1 MYRERIEKLS
11 GWLED
16 QVVSGHVFEK
26 MKEIRNRRIT
36 DAMILR
42 PNLDDNQE
50 KGNSNEKK
58 NIKGLGEGE
67 ELGAMEIYLNQDA
80 ERRARQLIQ
89 RSGVVPASMD
99 ELKRQNRRLSQITNG
114 NNGKLDKNAKN
125 EVIETW
131 LSSGM
136 MPGDNQ
142 IDLPKEYNEWKMQK
156 MVENL
161 APDLRLRKKLL
172 ENSLN
177 KIKAVPVNGEDLPE
191 NMVDDENVLQK
202 NFETSVMFAP
212 PLAMPEIKVKSP
224 KRMMHSRGRSPV
236 KHTSPRK
243 IGIDMKEIAKVVVK
257 QVQDTLEATIEN
269 SQIEIEDKIDSL
281 NEYLKQLEDKTNLIL
296 EKSEQNSPKL
306 EIIKSESFK
315 EKVEV
320 VPKKQ
325 NLSLLSPV
333 KKKMEAPIPPKKTTV
348 APKST
353 EVEKEEREQSHE
365 KVSVKFSQYF
375 SMFKKKMLKSF
386 NSINE
391 LYHEMK
397 PDSNGDI
404 SKQNFTKFLINN
416 KIPGGN
422 IEHAKLFD
430 ELKSQSGLITRLSLF
445 KNIHPLYESSDP
457 SLEDFVKL
465 LDEIYEGCEIPVLVS
480 TFKDTFL
487 NKKTFVKFG
496 QDQLLLN
503 ESSMDYI
510 WKNYLSSG
518 EVGIFNTSDKFI
530 EKIMSIRK
538 ELGLEDLANEGINA
552 DMEISKKEKEEEEE
566 RERERIRKEKEKE
579 EEEEKERERERE
591 RIRKEKE
598 EEEERERIRKEKEKE
613 EEEEKER
620 IRKEKEKEEEEKKER
635 ERERIRKEKEK
646 EKEEEKERE
655 RERER
660 IKKEKEREEEKEKIR
675 QEMKKKTPSVTSL
688 SSVSSVKSKSVQSS
702 GPSSSSSSSS
712 SSSASSSSSSS
723 SSSKK
728 GSKNVSSIP
737 SKENLSEIEVSRGR
751 SRSRSR
757 RNSSKSNFSESNRN
771 SIIGSSDSEKDSK
784 IASKSKS
791 KDKLKSESKNKLSSG
806 SNSENSIESESSSSS
821 SSSSNSKSGSR
832 STSRSESSSSS
843 RSESESSNSE
853 NEMKLN
859 KKLSSSSNIN
869 KLDFQTQE
877 DLNSFEKDPTK
888 RAILMN
894 LDPETEN
901 LPLEDRLR
909 SRIKEVYKTGIA
921 AYKEMCGDKFG
932 NKNATLSEFGD
943 FIEKLNI
950 FLSFAENKEFYGKIT
965 KSQGGSLTIGSM
977 YSYLYKLESVKNAD
991 PEIIGNHL
999 KEIYGTIEEAFKKK
1013 DLFDHETIVEEEF
1026 IKICIDS
1033 GYNQNALKSL
1043 FKEMTGNIDGAYVEV
1058 QDVIQCLQGHITAK
1072 EVYED
1077 ESNRN
1082 SQWAIWRVVPQRKI
1096 PINEDKRKSELN
1108 IVVQALTSE
1117 KIKEFKGIGR
1127 EELLHIAENFFMREQ
1142 LSASSQI
1149 LAIDE
1154 KGYSLSVIVS
1164 GAVDSIESLWYGE
1177 NILETFKVGDVVG
1190 IGMFKSEPSKQFL
1203 RTNEETVLWKLSPK
1217 IWEIKLKNKI
1227 NELKDGFLAIEDY
1240 FKQDK
1245 VFSKLDS
1252 NNQKK
1257 LYDNS
1262 IFTRYPSKTCIFKQG
1277 ELAKSFILI
1286 FEGSVSL
1293 IVDED
1298 LTKIPE
1304 NYRKKSSG
1312 TSIGDKYLINRMKY
1326 PYSCYCDSE
1335 CESVI
1340 IITISDDIINS
1351 VLNDEIKQELIKMDE
1366 KLEKKNPIPIQEKLR
1381 YPDLKLIP
1389 KVGIGKN
1396 LKIEK
1401 RKKSNNNIENEED
1414 NEDCNNDDKNKN
1426 KNNSDSNDES
1436 DKDSIDENNN
1446 DNNELSESE
1455 KKISLEY
1462 LKADI
1467 QSRILRKHISL
1478 GDCFNYMYEKCVSKE
1493 NKEKMKNKPPIT
1505 LFDEDSQPDKDLII
1519 KWPKYDKLFI
1529 GNWIDTDAFAEYVSE
1544 VLHIKA
1550 TFTDITTIF
1559 TNFCSPLDDRLYIG
1573 TFYRNFEKISE
1584 LSLKDF
1590 NRRLVEIDGSVFNTF
1605 TTVGGVVPGGSIS
1618 TDTFIVIGGRA
1629 GFTRPEAT
1637 ELFLKQIDVLKTKT
1651 ISLTT
1656 LSKLVSG
1663 EISKKEAHEQESGYG
1678 LFSMAQ
1684 DYFGG
1689 GGGSVSKLCDSNGV
1703 LDYKKLTTK
1712 YEDVSCKKEKELKL
1726 LDNRENIKL
1735 LTNLDN
1741 IEPLTVLNSNQ
1752 RIWLISLLERKQV
1765 KKGSKFINQGDPN
1778 APMVILYRGELSVMQ
1793 TGFFGYDSQLE
1804 EIIVKEEKDD
1814 IKLYG
1819 WKEYYSLKQA
1829 SEVSLVAKNDSI
1841 VYLLSRNDIDQII
1854 EMINDR
1860 VEKIKNIYLVLLKT
1874 PNIRD
1879 WPINVLEKF
1888 ACCLRIEIFMDNDI
1902 ILEMGPCDTE
1912 NLRFYIVADGEVM
1925 IEGVPMGDMEEL
1937 SDYTIG
1943 RSRYFGEW
1951 AIIKGFDERTSNVIS
1966 KGKKTALLSI
1976 PKRDFKRILL
1986 LIGDYAIHRFQDYG
2000 LQLYHFSP
2008 KHSKRFNSPIRVLK
2022 DKS

>member
-1 MYRERIEKLS
+1 IRYSMYRERIEKLS

-50 KGNSNEKK
+50 KDNSNEKK

-114 NNGKLDKNAKN
+114 NNGKQDKNVKN

-315 EKVEV
+315 EKVEA

-404 SKQNFTKFLINN
+404 SKQNFTKFLIKN

-487 NKKTFVKFG
+487 NKTTFVKFG
-496 QDQLLLN
+496 QDQLLLS

-518 EVGIFNTSDKFI
+518 DVGIFNTSDKFI

-538 ELGLEDLANEGINA
+538 ELGLEDLANEGINV
-552 DMEISKKEKEEEEE
+552 DMEISKKEKEEEEERERERIRIEKEKEEEEEKERERERIRKEKEEEEERERLRKEKEKEEEEKE

-579 EEEEKERERERE
+579 EEEEKERERER
-591 RIRKEKE
+591 
-598 EEEERERIRKEKEKE
+598 IRKEKEKE
-613 EEEEKER
+613 EEEE
-620 IRKEKEKEEEEKKER
+620 
-635 ERERIRKEKEK
+635 
-646 EKEEEKERE
+646 

-660 IKKEKEREEEKEKIR
+660 IKIEKEREEEKEKIR
-675 QEMKKKTPSVTSL
+675 QEIKKKTPSVTSL

-702 GPSSSSSSSS
+702 APSSSSSSSS
-712 SSSASSSSSSS
+712 SSS
-723 SSSKK
+723 KK
-728 GSKNVSSIP
+728 NSKNVSSIP
-737 SKENLSEIEVSRGR
+737 SKENLSEIEVSRG
-751 SRSRSR
+751 RSRSR

-821 SSSSNSKSGSR
+821 SSSSESGSR
-832 STSRSESSSSS
+832 SASRSESNSSS

-869 KLDFQTQE
+869 KLDSQTQE

-909 SRIKEVYKTGIA
+909 SRIKEVYKTGVA

-950 FLSFAENKEFYGKIT
+950 FLSFAESKEFYGKIT

-977 YSYLYKLESVKNAD
+977 YSYLHKLESVKNAD

-1033 GYNQNALKSL
+1033 GYNQIALKSL

-1108 IVVQALTSE
+1108 IVIQALTSE

-1177 NILETFKVGDVVG
+1177 NIIETFKVGDIIG

-1401 RKKSNNNIENEED
+1401 RKKSNNIENEED
-1414 NEDCNNDDKNKN
+1414 NEDGNNDNN
-1426 KNNSDSNDES
+1426 NNNNNNNSDSNDES

-1446 DNNELSESE
+1446 NNNNNNNELSESE

-1505 LFDEDSQPDKDLII
+1505 LFDEESQPDKDLII

-1651 ISLTT
+1651 VSLTT

-1712 YEDVSCKKEKELKL
+1712 YEDVSCKKEKELKI

-1778 APMVILYRGELSVMQ
+1778 APMVILYKGELSVMQ

-2008 KHSKRFNSPIRVLK
+2008 KHSKRFNSPIRVIK

>member
-50 KGNSNEKK
+50 KDNSNEKK

-114 NNGKLDKNAKN
+114 NNGKQDKNVKN

-315 EKVEV
+315 EKVEA

-404 SKQNFTKFLINN
+404 SKQNFTKFLIKN

-487 NKKTFVKFG
+487 NKTTFVKFG
-496 QDQLLLN
+496 QDQLLLS

-518 EVGIFNTSDKFI
+518 DVGIFNTSDKFI

-538 ELGLEDLANEGINA
+538 ELGLEDLANEGINV
-552 DMEISKKEKEEEEE
+552 DMEISKKEKEEEEERERERIRIEKEKEEEEEKERERERIRKEKEEEEERERLRKEKEKEEEEKE

-579 EEEEKERERERE
+579 EEEEKERERER
-591 RIRKEKE
+591 
-598 EEEERERIRKEKEKE
+598 IRKEKEKE
-613 EEEEKER
+613 EEEE
-620 IRKEKEKEEEEKKER
+620 
-635 ERERIRKEKEK
+635 
-646 EKEEEKERE
+646 

-660 IKKEKEREEEKEKIR
+660 IKIEKEREEEKEKIR
-675 QEMKKKTPSVTSL
+675 QEIKKKTPSVTSL

-702 GPSSSSSSSS
+702 APSSSSSSSS
-712 SSSASSSSSSS
+712 SSS
-723 SSSKK
+723 KK
-728 GSKNVSSIP
+728 NSKNVSSIP
-737 SKENLSEIEVSRGR
+737 SKENLSEIEVSRG
-751 SRSRSR
+751 RSRSR

-821 SSSSNSKSGSR
+821 SSSSESGSR
-832 STSRSESSSSS
+832 SASRSESNSSS

-869 KLDFQTQE
+869 KLDSQTQE

-909 SRIKEVYKTGIA
+909 SRIKEVYKTGVA

-950 FLSFAENKEFYGKIT
+950 FLSFAESKEFYGKIT

-977 YSYLYKLESVKNAD
+977 YSYLHKLESVKNAD

-1033 GYNQNALKSL
+1033 GYNQIALKSL

-1108 IVVQALTSE
+1108 IVIQALTSE

-1177 NILETFKVGDVVG
+1177 NIIETFKVGDIIG

-1401 RKKSNNNIENEED
+1401 RKKSNNIENEED
-1414 NEDCNNDDKNKN
+1414 NEDGNNDNN
-1426 KNNSDSNDES
+1426 NNNNNNNSDSNDES

-1446 DNNELSESE
+1446 NNNNNNNELSESE

-1505 LFDEDSQPDKDLII
+1505 LFDEESQPDKDLII

-1651 ISLTT
+1651 VSLTT

-1712 YEDVSCKKEKELKL
+1712 YEDVSCKKEKELKI

-1778 APMVILYRGELSVMQ
+1778 APMVILYKGELSVMQ

-2008 KHSKRFNSPIRVLK
+2008 KHSKRFNSPIRVIK

>member
-42 PNLDDNQE
+42 PIKDDNLDKDNYEQ
-50 KGNSNEKK
+50 KK
-58 NIKGLGEGE
+58 NVKGLGEGE

-89 RSGVVPASMD
+89 RSGVVPASRD
-99 ELKRQNRRLSQITNG
+99 IFDRQGSRLDQIANADY
-114 NNGKLDKNAKN
+114 NKLNKNIKKN

-177 KIKAVPVNGEDLPE
+177 KIKPIPVNGEDLPE
-191 NMVDDENVLQK
+191 DMVDDENVLQK

-212 PLAMPEIKVKSP
+212 PLVMPEIKVKSP
-224 KRMMHSRGRSPV
+224 KRMVHSRGRSPV
-236 KHTSPRK
+236 KHISPRK

-281 NEYLKQLEDKTNLIL
+281 NDYLKQLEDKTNLIL

-306 EIIKSESFK
+306 EIIKSGSLR
-315 EKVEV
+315 EKLEIA
-320 VPKKQ
+320 PKKQ
-325 NLSLLSPV
+325 NLSLLTPI
-333 KKKMEAPIPPKKTTV
+333 KKMESPIPPKKTTV
-348 APKST
+348 VSNVAKPKTS
-353 EVEKEEREQSHE
+353 VNEEHEQSHE

-386 NSINE
+386 NNINE
-391 LYHEMK
+391 LYLEMK

-404 SKQNFTKFLINN
+404 TQHNFTKFLINN

-422 IEHAKLFD
+422 AEHVKLFD
-430 ELKSQSGLITRLSLF
+430 QLKSQSGLITRLSLF
-445 KNIHPLYESSDP
+445 KNMHPLYENPDP
-457 SLEDFVKL
+457 TLEDFVKL

-487 NKKTFVKFG
+487 NRKTFVKFG
-496 QDQLLLN
+496 QDQLLLS
-503 ESSMDYI
+503 ELSMDYI
-510 WKNYLSSG
+510 WKNYMCSG
-518 EVGIFNTSDKFI
+518 GVTIFNTSEKLI

-538 ELGLEDLANEGINA
+538 DLGLEDLSIEKEKQNINDNIA
-552 DMEISKKEKEEEEE
+552 KKEKE
-566 RERERIRKEKEKE
+566 R
-579 EEEEKERERERE
+579 
-591 RIRKEKE
+591 E
-598 EEEERERIRKEKEKE
+598 EEEERERIRKEKERE
-613 EEEEKER
+613 EEE
-620 IRKEKEKEEEEKKER
+620 
-635 ERERIRKEKEK
+635 ERERIRKEKE
-646 EKEEEKERE
+646 
-655 RERER
+655 
-660 IKKEKEREEEKEKIR
+660 IN
-675 QEMKKKTPSVTSL
+675 KKTPSITSI
-688 SSVSSVKSKSVQSS
+688 SSASSEKSKSAHSS
-702 GPSSSSSSSS
+702 ISSSSSSSN
-712 SSSASSSSSSS
+712 
-723 SSSKK
+723 KE
-728 GSKNVSSIP
+728 SKNVSSNP
-737 SKENLSEIEVSRGR
+737 SKENLSEIKVNTSIN
-751 SRSRSR
+751 R
-757 RNSSKSNFSESNRN
+757 RNSSNSNFSESNRN
-771 SIIGSSDSEKDSK
+771 SIIGSSDSEIESK
-784 IASKSKS
+784 H
-791 KDKLKSESKNKLSSG
+791 KLKSESKNKSNSG
-806 SNSENSIESESSSSS
+806 SNSENTIESDSNSSS
-821 SSSSNSKSGSR
+821 KYI
-832 STSRSESSSSS
+832 SRSESSSKSIS
-843 RSESESSNSE
+843 KSGSESDLSTPKSKRKQRSSSCSES
-853 NEMKLN
+853 EMKLN
-859 KKLSSSSNIN
+859 RSLSSSNSMSE
-869 KLDFQTQE
+869 LDSQTQE
-877 DLNSFEKDPTK
+877 DLAAIEKDPTK
-888 RAILMN
+888 RAIIMN
-894 LDPETEN
+894 LNPETES

-909 SRIKEVYKTGIA
+909 SRIKEVYKTGGI
-921 AYKEMCGDKFG
+921 AYKEMCGGKIG
-932 NKNATLSEFGD
+932 TKNATLSEFGD

-950 FLSFAENKEFYGKIT
+950 FLSFSESKEFYGKIT

-977 YSYLYKLESVKNAD
+977 YSYLHKLEVVKNAD
-991 PEIIGNHL
+991 PEIIGVHL

-1013 DLFDHETIVEEEF
+1013 DLFDHETITEEEF
-1026 IKICIDS
+1026 INVCIDS
-1033 GYNQNALKSL
+1033 GYSKTALKSL

-1058 QDVIQCLQGHITAK
+1058 QDVIQCLQGHMTAK

-1077 ESNRN
+1077 ELNRN

-1108 IVVQALTSE
+1108 IVIQALTSE

-1127 EELLHIAENFFMREQ
+1127 EELINIVENFFMREQ
-1142 LSASSQI
+1142 LSASSQVI
-1149 LAIDE
+1149 AKDE

-1177 NILETFKVGDVVG
+1177 NILETFKVGDIIG
-1190 IGMFKSEPSKQFL
+1190 IEMFKSNPSKQFL

-1217 IWEIKLKNKI
+1217 IWEIKVKNKV
-1227 NELKDGFLAIEDY
+1227 NELKDGFLAIDDY

-1245 VFSKLDS
+1245 VFSKLDLNS
-1252 NNQKK
+1252 QKK
-1257 LYDNS
+1257 LYDNA

-1286 FEGSVSL
+1286 FEGSISL

-1389 KVGIGKN
+1389 KVGVNKN
-1396 LKIEK
+1396 LKD
-1401 RKKSNNNIENEED
+1401 KKKGINNNIRDDSKEEEKK
-1414 NEDCNNDDKNKN
+1414 ED
-1426 KNNSDSNDES
+1426 
-1436 DKDSIDENNN
+1436 NNN
-1446 DNNELSESE
+1446 DNDDNNKNDNDSDSDNELSESE

-1467 QSRILRKHISL
+1467 QSRILRKHMSL
-1478 GDCFNYMYEKCVSKE
+1478 AECFNYMYEKCVSKV
-1493 NKEKMKNKPPIT
+1493 NKEKMKNIPPIT
-1505 LFDEDSQPDKDLII
+1505 LFDEESQPDKDLIV

-1529 GNWIDTDAFAEYVSE
+1529 GNWIDNDAFAEYVSE
-1544 VLHIKA
+1544 ILHIKA
-1550 TFTDITTIF
+1550 TFTDITSIF
-1559 TNFCSPLDDRLYIG
+1559 MNFSSPLDDRLYIG

-1584 LSLKDF
+1584 LSMKDF

-1605 TTVGGVVPGGSIS
+1605 TKVGGVVPGGSVS

-1651 ISLTT
+1651 VSLTT

-1689 GGGSVSKLCDSNGV
+1689 GGGSVSRLCDSDGI

-1712 YEDVSCKKEKELKL
+1712 YEDVSCKKEKELKI
-1726 LDNRENIKL
+1726 LDNQENNRL
-1735 LTNLDN
+1735 LSNLDN

-1752 RIWLISLLERKQV
+1752 RIWLLSLLERKQV
-1765 KKGSKFINQGDPN
+1765 KQGSKFINQGDPN
-1778 APMVILYRGELSVMQ
+1778 APIVILYRGELSVMQ

-1804 EIIVKEEKDD
+1804 EITVKSEKDD

-1819 WKEYYSLKQA
+1819 WREYYSLKKA

-1841 VYLLSRNDIDQII
+1841 IYLLSRNNIDQII

-1902 ILEMGPCDTE
+1902 ILEMGPCDIE